1 MENTGTWNSD
11 EVIFYLFLVLLPIS
25 GFFFVAIFTTL
36 ITAIAPII
44 ISLLKTNPEQVNNED
59 YEDVFEVHFEEEPVK
74 NTRPKPKSKTV
85 KPPIVPAVKLQESTE
100 SSIVDESISCL
111 CGLGYKK
118 SDARRLVNKL
128 AVTKLYKN
136 SELLIKDVLSS
147 V

>member
-25 GFFFVAIFTTL
+25 GFFFVGIFTTL

-44 ISLLKTNPEQVNNED
+44 ISLLKTNSEQVNNED
-59 YEDVFEVHFEEEPVK
+59 YEDVFEAHFEQEPVK
-74 NTRPKPKSKTV
+74 NTSPKPKSKTV

-118 SDARRLVNKL
+118 SDARRIVNKL